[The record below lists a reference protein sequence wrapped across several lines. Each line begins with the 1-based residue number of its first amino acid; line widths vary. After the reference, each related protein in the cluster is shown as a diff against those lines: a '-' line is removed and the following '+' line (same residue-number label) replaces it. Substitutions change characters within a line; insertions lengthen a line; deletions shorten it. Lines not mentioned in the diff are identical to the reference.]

1 MLPCRFAGARP
12 ACPPHRRLVHSN
24 SPCPAHYP
32 SLITTT
38 PSARRR
44 ATSDT
49 PTQIKNIL
57 TSSGDPYLGNNGAS
71 FISMRRLNAAKAVE
85 AALVLARTN
94 RTGEGRAMARGRG

>member
-1 MLPCRFAGARP
+1 MSRVV
-12 ACPPHRRLVHSN
+12 PPF
-24 SPCPAHYP
+24 P
-32 SLITTT
+32 STPLLR
-38 PSARRR
+38 PSAPPRR

-71 FISMRRLNAAKAVE
+71 FISMRRLNAARAVE

-94 RTGEGRAMARGRG
+94 RTGACARLGMWNG